1 MLSRNPLAS
10 CRLSTN
16 VSLHVFH
23 RTLATETVT
32 ELSSSSIPVPSIRT
46 KRPPRAHISAAVILN
61 RSPIVTRTPTLF
73 ERAYYAYQARIRRSL
88 HNPFPFDFYFKQGS
102 LLETRFNMEEKK
114 RERRAFGPNFGRDD
128 EFVSKEKAAADKAAA
143 DQLALQ
149 EGEVED
155 FMPRVHTADT
165 IRDLH
170 SLDRKGKRNI
180 YLLLLTNAQGK
191 VMWRFPQGD
200 VEKGELLHQAA
211 QRDLHAEC
219 GSFMDTWI
227 VSRNPIGV
235 YKPAPLES
243 LSEEAEKITFFF
255 KAHIMAGQVK
265 LDGTSIKDFAWLT
278 KQEIEARVQKD
289 YWDGVKD
296 VLSDY

>member
-1 MLSRNPLAS
+1 
-10 CRLSTN
+10 
-16 VSLHVFH
+16 
-23 RTLATETVT
+23 
-32 ELSSSSIPVPSIRT
+32 
-46 KRPPRAHISAAVILN
+46 
-61 RSPIVTRTPTLF
+61 
-73 ERAYYAYQARIRRSL
+73 
-88 HNPFPFDFYFKQGS
+88 
-102 LLETRFNMEEKK
+102 
-114 RERRAFGPNFGRDD
+114 
-128 EFVSKEKAAADKAAA
+128 VSKEKAAADKAAA

-243 LSEEAEKITFFF
+243 LSEEAEVCSFEPVLFIFSNTFQLSENHLFLQ
-255 KAHIMAGQVK
+255 GPYNG
-265 LDGTSIKDFAWLT
+265 GTS
-278 KQEIEARVQKD
+278 
-289 YWDGVKD
+289 
-296 VLSDY
+296 